1 MHPFASS
8 QERAPS
14 HSGPGLTLTMPGLK
28 VKRSINF
35 CRIRM
40 FFTAYVLCSLR
51 LFKFETAG
59 QTKQKTSSK
68 SSKNEIEI
76 LPSPDTG
83 DEYKETAYGRGHMQY
98 QHRCVLTNVVRSTL
112 SQVMCC
118 IISGCGRRI
127 FGYIYVKHFI
137 ALRGRRETNML
148 RKQPQK
154 KVK

>member
-1 MHPFASS
+1 M
-8 QERAPS
+8 
-14 HSGPGLTLTMPGLK
+14 
-28 VKRSINF
+28 
-35 CRIRM
+35 
-40 FFTAYVLCSLR
+40 R
-51 LFKFETAG
+51 LFKFETDG
-59 QTKQKTSSK
+59 QTKQKISSK

-83 DEYKETAYGRGHMQY
+83 DEYKETAYGRGYMQY
-98 QHRCVLTNVVRSTL
+98 QHRCVLTYVVRPTL

-154 KVK
+154 QGEIARFHFNVYFELWFLVIFGNETNLKTSTSKFHTETPEHV